1 MQNADL
7 AMRLKESKGGSSTSG
22 KKTRLSKPDLDQRIS
37 QFAKLFGV
45 MHEPFVSPSAFAARP
60 DTRSTHPGRYESD
73 LSKVQGITA
82 ELYEVLPKD
91 MHSDLKSSPKFRST
105 VRSAIL
111 YYII

>member
-7 AMRLKESKGGSSTSG
+7 SMRLKKKEPKTGKIG
-22 KKTRLSKPDLDQRIS
+22 KKERLSDSDVRIS

-45 MHEPFVSPSAFAARP
+45 MHEPFVPPSALLVMQPAVN
-60 DTRSTHPGRYESD
+60 STHPSRYESD

-91 MHSDLKSSPKFRST
+91 MHSELKLSPSFRST
-105 VRSAIL
+105 V
-111 YYII
+111 